1 MGSSSAQ
8 IIRMDSISKGF
19 PGVQALDR
27 VSFCCNRGEIH
38 ALVGENGAGKSTLIK
53 VLGGVFPPDSG
64 SIYLNGRE
72 VRFRSPYHAQRTGIM
87 IVHQEFSLVP
97 YMSVTDNI
105 LLGLEE
111 CGPLGLLKAAAMRK
125 RARQALET
133 VKLQLHPDAL
143 IVNLSAGQQKLVEI
157 AKALAAAPEILV
169 VDEPTAPL
177 TKKETA
183 EFFRTLHKLKQEGT
197 TVIYISHH
205 LEEIFQIADR
215 VTVLKDGKQ
224 VATKVIADTNIDDVI
239 RMMIGRE
246 LGDMFPVKQ
255 RSPGEGS
262 IMSVRNLARKD
273 ELYDVNF
280 DLHKGEILGIAGLQG
295 QGQDILLRT
304 IFGTL
309 GKHSGTIIIDGRPVT
324 IGSPSQA
331 ISAGM
336 ALVTDKRGAE
346 GLCPLLSVRDN
357 LALSTL
363 ARRQRH
369 GLIDRIREDAIVGD
383 AIAELSIQTP
393 SMGKLVKFLSGGN
406 QQKIVVGKWLI
417 ADPRIL
423 LFINPTTGIDVGAK
437 TEFYRQV
444 RRLTDRRDIGIVMVT
459 SDMLELLGL
468 CDRILVMYRGRIVS
482 ELRGQDITEEQIMRA
497 AVGRADQQNYLSGS
511 KQAEE
516 GHVSEI

>member
-1 MGSSSAQ
+1 
-8 IIRMDSISKGF
+8 
-19 PGVQALDR
+19 
-27 VSFCCNRGEIH
+27 
-38 ALVGENGAGKSTLIK
+38 
-53 VLGGVFPPDSG
+53 
-64 SIYLNGRE
+64 
-72 VRFRSPYHAQRTGIM
+72 VRFKSPYHAQLAGIM

-97 YMSVTDNI
+97 YMSVADNI

-111 CGPLGLLKAAAMRK
+111 CGALGMLKTAAMRK
-125 RARQALET
+125 RARQALEM
-133 VKLQLHPDAL
+133 VNLQLPPDAL

-157 AKALAAAPEILV
+157 AKALAAAPALLV

-177 TKKETA
+177 TKRETA
-183 EFFRTLHKLKQEGT
+183 EFFRTLKRLKQKGT

-215 VTVLKDGKQ
+215 VTVLKDGKE
-224 VATKVIADTNIDDVI
+224 VSSKAIGDTNIDDVI

-246 LGDMFPVKQ
+246 LGDMFPEKKRVPK
-255 RSPGEGS
+255 EGC
-262 IMSVRNLARKD
+262 IMSIRNLARKG
-273 ELYDVNF
+273 ELFDINF
-280 DLHKGEILGIAGLQG
+280 DLRKGEILGIAGLQG

-309 GKHSGTIIIDGRPVT
+309 GKNSGTIIIDDKPVR
-324 IGSPSQA
+324 IESPSQA

-336 ALVTDKRGAE
+336 ALVTDKRAAE

-363 ARRQRH
+363 AQRQRF
-369 GLIDRIREDAIVGD
+369 GLINEISEDSVVGD
-383 AIAELSIQTP
+383 TIAELNIQTP
-393 SMGKLVKFLSGGN
+393 SLDKLVKFLSGGN

-423 LFINPTTGIDVGAK
+423 LFINPTAGIDVGAK
-437 TEFYRQV
+437 TEFYRQM
-444 RRLTDRRDIGIVMVT
+444 RRFTDCRDIGIVMVT

-468 CDRILVMYRGRIVS
+468 CDRLLVMYRGRIVS
-482 ELRGQDITEEQIMRA
+482 ELHGKDATEEQIMRA
-497 AVGRADQQNYLSGS
+497 AVGRADHQNNLCGS

-516 GHVSEI
+516 DPFSEI